1 MATNLETKLFA
12 IADELRGNMDANE
25 YKNYIL
31 GFIFYRY
38 LSEKQETF
46 LNKQLSKDGITFQ
59 KAFENEKMREKLE
72 KLSIKRLGYFITPEH
87 LFSTIIDKRLTI
99 NRNIS

>member
-46 LNKQLSKDGITFQ
+46 LNEQLKNDGITFK
-59 KAFENEKMREKLE
+59 KASQDNNLKEKL
-72 KLSIKRLGYFITPEH
+72 KKVSIKLLVT
-87 LFSTIIDKRLTI
+87 L
-99 NRNIS
+99 